1 MSHFARL
8 LLVIM
13 GLWVWACGEK
23 DTLQES
29 NKKEDIAVDQIDSTR
44 VDSSEKVSEAVPVE
58 AAWLETGEISSFLLF
73 SSTIETEGAVQIF
86 SQLGGLVQQVR
97 AEEGDQVVEGDTLV
111 VLDDENVRI
120 EYMESQ
126 ANLAH
131 LEAGYKRTEEMFRR
145 NLVSD
150 QEYEDK
156 KFSYDQAR
164 LRFERAKIDQKHT
177 VIRAPFS
184 GVITTRQV
192 QTGARINASTLLFD
206 LIKLDDLIAR
216 VFVPG
221 QYLMDI
227 SKGQVVSMASDF
239 LPDMQ
244 FEGWVKRIAPVIDP
258 KSGTFKVTVGVK
270 DRWEYLR
277 PGLFISV
284 RIITDTHFDV
294 ILIPKEAV
302 VYDGSDRFV
311 FVVADDSTATK
322 VLLDGGFENS
332 RFVEALSGFGLGV
345 PIIVLG
351 QNGLKDKVK
360 VKIVNKPPA
369 LESAIV
375 WPDVDEEENTQ

>member
-206 LIKLDDLIAR
+206 LIKLDDLIAPLR
-216 VFVPG
+216 AEAE
-221 QYLMDI
+221 
-227 SKGQVVSMASDF
+227 SK
-239 LPDMQ
+239 
-244 FEGWVKRIAPVIDP
+244 K
-258 KSGTFKVTVGVK
+258 
-270 DRWEYLR
+270 
-277 PGLFISV
+277 
-284 RIITDTHFDV
+284 
-294 ILIPKEAV
+294 
-302 VYDGSDRFV
+302 
-311 FVVADDSTATK
+311 
-322 VLLDGGFENS
+322 
-332 RFVEALSGFGLGV
+332 LSKL
-345 PIIVLG
+345 
-351 QNGLKDKVK
+351 N
-360 VKIVNKPPA
+360 N
-369 LESAIV
+369 E
-375 WPDVDEEENTQ
+375 